1 MVEAV
6 NDLFQLRFRHRMFRV
21 FRHFAED
28 ETAQLRQVLRQFAP
42 LLFGEI
48 IRKGIAAFDGLSLA
62 VPRICQNQILTIDVE
77 LVSTPD
83 RKQYLNLDQLVFL
96 RRANAITKGCHN
108 RRYYPLQM

>member
-1 MVEAV
+1 MK
-6 NDLFQLRFRHRMFRV
+6 
-21 FRHFAED
+21 
-28 ETAQLRQVLRQFAP
+28 LRQVLRQFAS
-42 LLFGEI
+42 LLLAEI
-48 IRKGIAAFDGLSLA
+48 IRKDITAFDCLSLI
-62 VPRICQNQILTIDVE
+62 VPRIGQNQILTIDVE